1 MESDAKRGV
10 GSDEN
15 DGEEL
20 SPMLT
25 ITSLNRGMDSIV
37 AKAGTLST
45 LDNINGYPRQVPH
58 WGT

>member
-45 LDNINGYPRQVPH
+45 LDN
-58 WGT
+58 